1 MEYRVCSRC
10 VMDTSDAA
18 ISFDDKGICDNCTRF
33 YSDVGKIWSND
44 YQNASK
50 FKDLVTTIKK
60 KGEGKKYDSLIGL
73 SGGLDSSY
81 LLHVA
86 VTEFGLRPL
95 VFHVDG
101 GWNTD
106 LAVENV
112 QNLVEKLDLELMT
125 EVVNWKEMRDLQLA
139 FFKSGVPNI
148 DLPQDLAFI
157 SALYNFAE
165 DNDIKYILN
174 GGNFATEGIR
184 NPRNWGWY
192 GTDLSHVHDIHK
204 KFGTIPLKSFPISG
218 ILNHKLYL
226 RYIKGVKVVKPL
238 DYIPYTKEIAQETLS
253 KEYGWRPYPQ
263 KHFESRFT
271 KFFEGY
277 WFPERYGFDTRR
289 VQFSSLIVTDQMTRE
304 DAIEKLKHPAIDAS
318 TVKQDKEYI
327 ASKLRISV
335 EELDSFMDLPKKTY
349 KDYKNQEWMFKI
361 GSKVL
366 QLIGAEKNAKRE

>member
-1 MEYRVCSRC
+1 MTYRECQHC
-10 VMDTSDAA
+10 VMDTSDAG
-18 ISFDDKGICDNCTRF
+18 IIFDDNGVCDNCSRF
-33 YSDVGKIWSND
+33 YTEVGAIWAND
-44 YQNASK
+44 ERNSGK
-50 FKDLVTTIKK
+50 FEDLVAEIKR
-60 KGEGKKYDSLIGL
+60 KGKGKKYDSIIGL

-81 LLHVA
+81 LLHMA
-86 VTEFGLRPL
+86 VTKYGLRPL

-112 QNLVEKLDLELMT
+112 QNLIEKLGLELMT

-165 DNDIKYILN
+165 VNDIKYILN

-192 GTDLSHVHDIHK
+192 GTDLSHVHDIHN
-204 KFGTIPLKSFPISG
+204 KFGSIPLKSYPISG
-218 ILNHKLYL
+218 ILNHKVYL
-226 RYIKGVKVVKPL
+226 RYVKGIKVVKPL
-238 DYIPYTKEIAQETLS
+238 DYIPYSKKIAQDTLS
-253 KEYGWRPYPQ
+253 AEYDWRPYPQ

-277 WFPERYGFDTRR
+277 WLPTRYGFDTRR
-289 VQFSSLIVTDQMTRE
+289 VQYSSLIVTGQMTRDE
-304 DAIEKLKHPAIDAS
+304 AVERLRLPALDEA
-318 TVKQDKEYI
+318 TVLADKEYI
-327 ASKLRISV
+327 ASKLRIST
-335 EELDSFMDLPKKTY
+335 EDLDGFMELPHKTY
-349 KDYKNQEWMFKI
+349 KDYKNQEWMFTLGAKI
-361 GSKVL
+361 LALLGV
-366 QLIGAEKNAKRE
+366 EKNQKR